1 MLLQSIQKY
10 YDFFFYKNKINIYR
24 LLINIVNNKNKINII
39 IHVSCYLQFIQK
51 LLMHVNKKKIY
62 EILII
67 FLLSLCN

>member
-67 FLLSLCN
+67 FFIIIM

>member
-1 MLLQSIQKY
+1 MLLQSTQKY

-67 FLLSLCN
+67 FFIIIM

>member
-1 MLLQSIQKY
+1 MLLQSTQKY